1 MSTWH
6 PSRTHRSSNNVSL
19 VLGYGLEEMY
29 WSHVEFFP
37 SHAGIPTDGVVD
49 DVLNTLVHA
58 QGGTC
63 MRNDLAIVV
72 F

>member
-1 MSTWH
+1 M
-6 PSRTHRSSNNVSL
+6 
-19 VLGYGLEEMY
+19 LGYGLEEMY